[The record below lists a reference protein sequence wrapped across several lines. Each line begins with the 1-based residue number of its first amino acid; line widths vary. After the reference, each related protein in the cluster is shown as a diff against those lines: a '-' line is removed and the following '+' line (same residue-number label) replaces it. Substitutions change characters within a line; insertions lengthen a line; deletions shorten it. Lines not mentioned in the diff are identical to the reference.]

1 MLAYALRRL
10 VLAIPL
16 VLGITLI
23 SFMVIHLAPG
33 EPGQTP
39 GEMVT
44 AEAKRAYEQLKVEY
58 HLDRPLPEQYWI
70 WLKRLDSTSLRR
82 ASCASSRDANSR

>member
-16 VLGITLI
+16 ILGITLI

-70 WLKRLDSTSLRR
+70 WLKRLARLDLGRSFAPHGRSP
-82 ASCASSRDANSR
+82 CC